1 MITNRVLLAQ
11 LIWFAHRQTNGTVWG
26 MMTSRVT
33 CGVKHLLSF
42 VTPALGFIQEVG
54 RMLHETE
61 KFAPCDPKMLM
72 VRKVN

>member
-1 MITNRVLLAQ
+1 
-11 LIWFAHRQTNGTVWG
+11 
-26 MMTSRVT
+26 MTSRVT

-61 KFAPCDPKMLM
+61 KFAPCDPKMLIYGKEGEL
-72 VRKVN
+72 R